1 MTVPNLG
8 IVVGADTSGLLA
20 KMIEAGNITER
31 QAKRMV
37 TQLNGIDASVKQWAR
52 SQKAAN
58 DSVAEIK
65 KVGDAMEH
73 VGFQTA
79 GAKRELLVLAH
90 ELSQGNYSRF
100 GGSLLVLGE
109 RTGAA
114 ALLFSGMGMAA
125 LGAGAALLGFAAAA
139 YKGAQEAEALRKSLV
154 LTGGAAGVTAS
165 SFDAMAEA
173 AARSAQASIG
183 SSKEAV
189 QALVSTG
196 RITAIEMSSATK
208 ATLLMEKVTGQ
219 TADELAKDFGKMSDG
234 VAKWAEE
241 HNKQYHFLTA
251 AQFQHIKNLEDE
263 GRASDAA
270 VETFKLLNMQMEK
283 VNNTV
288 DANASYWDKAKR
300 NFSSYIN
307 AIKGWGAP
315 DSTRTKIED
324 NLREQAKLQPH
335 MNADGVTSLNPMVQ
349 GRMEF
354 LKAQFKELQRMALDE
369 QEGAEKAAAR
379 AEEDAK
385 KIAKIMHPAAPEKGG
400 PGYPSQM
407 GPLTF
412 DQMYP
417 MPDIKAIQKYSLDN
431 ESPAEMFRRMEIADQ
446 NAYRPELYKTPEPP
460 KMSAIDTAMNK
471 WLADLPDNMKHAE
484 TLVTG
489 TFTRMEDAIINF
501 AKTGKLSFS
510 DLWGF
515 MAEEYIRES
524 IRMAE
529 RSMFTKTAA
538 DGTSSFIGMGS
549 MLSGLA
555 GFFGFGHADGLD
567 YVPYDGYPA
576 ILHKGERVQTAL
588 EARSGS
594 GSGGTS
600 IQVGAGQ
607 VINVGQG
614 VSMGQVTA
622 AVAQANAQTMA
633 QIRRQARQGLL
644 A

>member
-1 MTVPNLG
+1 MSSTNLVIG
-8 IVVGADTSGLLA
+8 VNADTSGLLA
-20 KMIEAGNITER
+20 KMVEAGNITER

-58 DSVAEIK
+58 DSVAEVK

-100 GGSLLVLGE
+100 GGSLMVLGE
-109 RTGAA
+109 RTGAV
-114 ALLFSGMGMAA
+114 ALLFSGLGLAA
-125 LGAGAALLGFAAAA
+125 LAATGAVAGFAFAAF
-139 YKGAQEAEALRKSLV
+139 KGAQEAEALRKSLV
-154 LTGGAAGVTAS
+154 LTGGASGVTAS
-165 SFDAMAEA
+165 SFDVMAEA
-173 AARSAQASIG
+173 AARAAQASVG
-183 SSKEAV
+183 SGKEAV
-189 QALVSTG
+189 QALAGTG
-196 RITAIEMSSATK
+196 RITASEMSSATK

-219 TADELAKDFGKMSDG
+219 TADELAKDFSKMSDG

-251 AQFQHIKNLEDE
+251 AQFKHIKSLEDE
-263 GRASDAA
+263 GRTSEAA
-270 VETFKLLNMQMEK
+270 VETFKLLNAQMEK
-283 VNNTV
+283 VNKTV
-288 DANASYWDKAKR
+288 DANASFWDKAKR

-324 NLREQAKLQPH
+324 NLREQARLQPH

-354 LKAQFKELQRMALDE
+354 LKRQFKELQRISLEE
-369 QEGAEKAAAR
+369 QETADKGAAK
-379 AEEDAK
+379 AEEEAK
-385 KIAKIMHPAAPEKGG
+385 KIAKIMKPDKAG
-400 PGYPSQM
+400 PGYPIQM

-417 MPDIKAIQKYSLDN
+417 MPNIKEIQKHALDN
-431 ESPAEMFRRMEIADQ
+431 ETPADTFRRVEIKDK
-446 NAYRPELYKTPEPP
+446 NSYKPELYKTPEPP
-460 KMSAIDTAMNK
+460 KMNAIDTAMNK

-484 TLVTG
+484 KLVTG
-489 TFTRMEDAIINF
+489 TFTRMEDAIVNF

-529 RSMFTKTAA
+529 RSLLTKTAA
-538 DGTSSFIGMGS
+538 DGTSSFIGIGS
-549 MLSGLA
+549 MISGIA
-555 GFFGFGHADGLD
+555 GFFGFGHAAGLD

-576 ILHKGERVQTAL
+576 ILHKGERVQTAV
-588 EARSGS
+588 EARSG

-600 IQVGAGQ
+600 IQVGQGQ